1 VDNCPFR
8 QKEICLIKK
17 YFDFVLLS
25 SQLSTKSDLVVMD
38 SAMLPNKSRKLLH
51 EELILQ
57 WVVSSGVAKELAI
70 ANSWF
75 FFELMIKSMVTHLAS
90 MELLEMPRRIRFNEQ
105 FLDDV
110 TSLVAMV
117 TSEIISRFGKDTK
130 VNSRQ
135 FSSIKIL
142 TNYVTDNI

>member
-1 VDNCPFR
+1 V
-8 QKEICLIKK
+8 I
-17 YFDFVLLS
+17 
-25 SQLSTKSDLVVMD
+25 D

-75 FFELMIKSMVTHLAS
+75 FFELMVKSMVTHLAS

-130 VNSRQ
+130 V
-135 FSSIKIL
+135 IKEFFCSHHKL
-142 TNYVTDNI
+142 TK